1 MRDETNVVFLNFMS
15 NLRNFVFQVL
25 NHLLLMTVKIRRIVL
40 LMEQMFV
47 RIISNGRKKIVRKL
61 VIIVLCQH
69 VLLKQVRGDNS
80 LHIVNLDSYCYWLWM

>member
-1 MRDETNVVFLNFMS
+1 MRDETNVIFLNFMS

-25 NHLLLMTVKIRRIVL
+25 SRLLLMTVKIRRIVL

-80 LHIVNLDSYCYWLWM
+80 LHNVNLDSYCYWLWM